1 MMGMGTDNVIKIDF
15 EKTTPEEFEEIVV
28 NNNVFMINSTFG
40 TTSEGTIE
48 SVDKFSAVKLNY
60 ICVLDIVY
68 MSIYH
73 TRQHSL
79 LYIIC

>member
-48 SVDKFSAVKLNY
+48 SVDKFSAVNYFSFLVFTLN
-60 ICVLDIVY
+60 IHLHCFSQL
-68 MSIYH
+68 
-73 TRQHSL
+73 
-79 LYIIC
+79 